1 MRAAVLLHQFMKSD
15 ARMRFAIEEAFTE
28 WSYVGRLLD
37 KSRQWFSQVRMTY
50 SAPAYAERYEEV
62 FGCPILYDQ
71 PYNEFLLPA
80 EYLDLTFDTGSEDVA
95 QLYEHKCASILQ
107 GSRNYDELIY
117 RIRELVMKKPEDH
130 TCIQEMAS
138 ALHVSE
144 RTLRRRLLKLET
156 TFKDV
161 VIECRMDMAKT
172 YLTSTDL
179 PISAISEMVGYS
191 DTANFHRA
199 FRKKMLLTPDQFRQQ
214 NLI

>member
-1 MRAAVLLHQFMKSD
+1 
-15 ARMRFAIEEAFTE
+15 
-28 WSYVGRLLD
+28 
-37 KSRQWFSQVRMTY
+37 
-50 SAPAYAERYEEV
+50 
-62 FGCPILYDQ
+62 
-71 PYNEFLLPA
+71 
-80 EYLDLTFDTGSEDVA
+80 
-95 QLYEHKCASILQ
+95 
-107 GSRNYDELIY
+107 
-117 RIRELVMKKPEDH
+117 MKKPEDH